1 MNLLKAFD
9 CISQELLITKLCAY
23 GLSFDAVAFL
33 CNSLKDL
40 KQGDKKNDIFSWFKT
55 IFLV

>member
-9 CISQELLITKLCAY
+9 CISHELLITKLCAY
-23 GLSFDAVAFL
+23 GLSFDTVAFL

-40 KQGDKKNDIFSWFKT
+40 KQDDKKNDIFSWFKM
-55 IFLV
+55 IFLA